1 MTTWKRLVYEKLNET
16 EVYKV
21 AERITS
27 QKAREAARTLGFDI
41 PVVIGPKNAYT
52 IRETDGKFEVVH
64 VYRFEVPVLGSEDK
78 VPVVGA
84 VAVSFGYRDV
94 LKALREL
101 VFTAECKGVKLFG
114 ESKCTS

>member
-1 MTTWKRLVYEKLNET
+1 MTTWKRLKFEELGET
-16 EVYKV
+16 EVYQV
-21 AERITS
+21 ALKATS
-27 QKAREAARTLGFDI
+27 KKAREVARTLGFDL
-41 PVVIGPKNAYT
+41 PVVVDKKNAYT
-52 IRETDGKFEVVH
+52 IREENGVYEVTH
-64 VYRFEVPVLGSEDK
+64 VYRFDVPVLGSEEK

-114 ESKCTS
+114 GSKCTS